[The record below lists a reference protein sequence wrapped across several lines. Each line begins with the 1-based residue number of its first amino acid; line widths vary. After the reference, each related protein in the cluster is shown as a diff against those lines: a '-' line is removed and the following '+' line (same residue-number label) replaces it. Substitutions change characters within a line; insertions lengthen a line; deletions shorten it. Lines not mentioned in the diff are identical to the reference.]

1 MRYAVDAQTMNE
13 IDRYSMEEVGIPSMV
28 LMEKAAMKLVSV
40 ITSKIAKSDKI
51 LAVCGMGT
59 NGGDGVAAAR
69 MLWEDGYQAE
79 ILLVGD
85 KTRAS
90 EQMKQQ
96 LRIAG
101 NLGMSVYN
109 SAKISEYTVIID
121 SLFGVGLKRNIEG
134 NYAQIIQE
142 VNDSKAIVFSVDL
155 PSGIDGTTGKI
166 LGIAIRADY
175 TVTFGYHKIGLILF
189 PGCEYTGDV
198 IVADIGFPR
207 KAMDFIKNKTFYYEK
222 EDLVLMPERRQHS
235 NKGTYG
241 KVLVIAGSESI
252 SGAAYLS
259 AKAAYRT
266 GAGLVK
272 VLTPECNKTVIQTM
286 LPEALVSTYS
296 PNENSSYELDE
307 AWLKKEMD
315 WATVIAIGPGI
326 GVSEISRKMVL
337 FAVENITKPLIF
349 DADSINLLAN
359 EEKYVINDEIT
370 HSTVLHLPSNVILT
384 PHLKE
389 MSRLTKLSLQ
399 HIISNM
405 YEVAEQYR
413 GDYVLVL
420 KDARTI
426 VIDEE
431 HMYINVSGN
440 HGMATGGSGDV
451 LAGIIAGLLA
461 QGMSSFDAAS
471 LGVYI
476 HGLAGDYA
484 VKKRNHYSV
493 MAGDI
498 VDALSYIL
506 QGCADRR

>member
-1 MRYAVDAQTMNE
+1 MKFALDAHQMNE
-13 IDRYSMEEVGIPSMV
+13 VDRYSMEKIGIPSMV
-28 LMEKAAMKLVSV
+28 LMEKAAMKLVDV
-40 ITSKIAKSDKI
+40 MKKNILKTDRI
-51 LAVCGMGT
+51 LAVCGSGN
-59 NGGDGVAAAR
+59 NGGDGAAAAR
-69 MLWEDGYQAE
+69 ILKEEGYHAD

-85 KTRAS
+85 ETRAS

-96 LRIAG
+96 LRIAR
-101 NLGMSVYN
+101 NLGMSVFN

-134 NYAQIIQE
+134 NYAKIIQE
-142 VNDSKAIVFSVDL
+142 VNDCNKKVFSVDL
-155 PSGIDGTTGKI
+155 PSGVDATNGKI
-166 LGIAIRADY
+166 LGIAIRATY

-189 PGCEYTGDV
+189 PGCEYAGDV
-198 IVADIGFPR
+198 IVADIGFPK
-207 KAMDFIKNKTFYYEK
+207 KAADSVSKKAFYYEQD
-222 EDLVLMPERRQHS
+222 DLILMPERKERS

-241 KVLVIAGSESI
+241 KVLVIAGSENI

-272 VLTPECNKTVIQTM
+272 VLTPECNKTVIQT
-286 LPEALVSTYS
+286 LIPEALLSTY
-296 PNENSSYELDE
+296 PMDKINERQLE
-307 AWLKKEMD
+307 KEVD
-315 WATVIAIGPGI
+315 WADVVVMGPGI
-326 GVSEISRKMVL
+326 GESDNSRRMVL
-337 FAVENITKPLIF
+337 FAVENVTKPLIF

-399 HIISNM
+399 HIVSNL
-405 YEVAEQYR
+405 YEVAKQYR
-413 GDYVLVL
+413 GNYVLVL

-431 HMYINVSGN
+431 RMYINVSGN

-471 LGVYI
+471 LGAYI

-484 VKKRNHYSV
+484 ARTKNHYSV

-506 QGCADRR
+506 QGCVDRR